1 MAAVGA
7 EAVRRAEQRVTMFV
21 LDREW
26 AEHLALIEDVREGI
40 HLQRYGGREP
50 VTEFHRQ
57 IVEAFSAMMD
67 RVERRVASDSQTL
80 RVRRRRR
87 SISAAAG
94 IAGSSSTWTYLV
106 NDNPFSTLGLS
117 LLASRNIGAA
127 ATTGFIAMMY
137 LPITMLVSAT
147 VFVRRWMARR
157 RGR

>member
-1 MAAVGA
+1 
-7 EAVRRAEQRVTMFV
+7 
-21 LDREW
+21 
-26 AEHLALIEDVREGI
+26 
-40 HLQRYGGREP
+40 
-50 VTEFHRQ
+50 
-57 IVEAFSAMMD
+57 MD
-67 RVERRVASDSQTL
+67 RVNDESLAILQTL
-80 RVRRRRR
+80 QVHDGQ
-87 SISAAAG
+87 IDLAAAG

-157 RGR
+157 GGR